1 MKLKT
6 ILAIVKANISV
17 WYYKI
22 TNQYTKILP
31 YKILLNLTDLCNSRC
46 TYCEIWKI
54 KPQNEINLDNVNN
67 IFDSLNKNL
76 LWLSLS
82 GGEVTLVNYYYELV
96 DEAIKR
102 CKNLKILAFTT
113 NALSVNKALKY
124 ALYAKDK
131 GLDVLIT
138 ISLDG
143 DKETHDKLRGIPGN
157 FEKCEK
163 LYNELKKNKINVV
176 YGITVSDKNTSFIN
190 ERYIHYKNKIRA
202 VTFVHSEGIYN
213 IKNKTDD
220 LPIINSIQ
228 KILNNYYIKNL
239 SEIIEK
245 IHIKLSINFLKN
257 NRKKNIIP
265 CEVLNT
271 SAHIMPSGDVK
282 PCMFMNSLGNIKK
295 EKFANIYQSEKTD
308 LIRKEI
314 KENKCPK
321 CWMNCYSP
329 HSIMQNP
336 FRSIINYFF
345 Q

>member
-6 ILAIVKANISV
+6 IFAIVKANIGI
-17 WYYKI
+17 WYYKL
-22 TNQYTKILP
+22 TNQYKKILP
-31 YKILLNLTDLCNSRC
+31 YKVLLNLTDLCNSRC
-46 TYCEIWKI
+46 TFCEIWKI
-54 KPQNEINLDNVNN
+54 KPQNEINLDNINN

-82 GGEVTLVNYYYELV
+82 GGEITLVNYYYELV
-96 DEAIKR
+96 DEAVRR

-113 NALSVNKALKY
+113 NALSVSKALKY
-124 ALYAKDK
+124 ALYAKEK

-157 FEKCEK
+157 FDKCEK
-163 LYNELKKNKINVV
+163 LYNELKNNKINVV
-176 YGITVSDKNTSFIN
+176 YGITVSDQNTNFIK
-190 ERYIHYKNKIRA
+190 EKYIYYRDKIRA

-213 IKNKTDD
+213 IENKTSD
-220 LPIINSIQ
+220 LPIIDSIK
-228 KILNNYYIKNL
+228 KILQNYYIKNL

-282 PCMFMNSLGNIKK
+282 PCMFMNSIGNIKK
-295 EKFANIYQSEKTD
+295 EKLANIYQSEKTN

-314 KENKCPK
+314 KEEKCPK

-336 FRSIINYFF
+336 LKSIINYFF
-345 Q
+345 

>member
-6 ILAIVKANISV
+6 VVAIVKANIKI
-17 WYYKI
+17 WYLKA
-22 TNQYTKILP
+22 TNQYKKILP
-31 YKILLNLTDLCNSRC
+31 YKVLLNLTDLCNSRC
-46 TYCEIWKI
+46 AYCEIWKI
-54 KPQNEINLDNVNN
+54 KPVNEISLENIKE
-67 IFDSLNKNL
+67 IFDSLSDDL

-96 DEAIKR
+96 DEVVKR

-113 NALSVNKALKY
+113 NALSVNKTLSY
-124 ALYAKDK
+124 AEYAKNK

-163 LYNELKKNKINVV
+163 LYSKLKEKKINVV
-176 YGITVSDKNTSFIN
+176 YGITVSDQNSSFIK
-190 ERYIHYKNKIRA
+190 EKYSFLRDKIRA
-202 VTFVHSEGIYN
+202 VTFVHTEGIYN
-213 IKNKTDD
+213 VQNKTND
-220 LPIINSIQ
+220 LSIIESIET
-228 KILNNYYIKNL
+228 IYRNYFIKNL

-245 IHIKLSINFLKN
+245 IHIKLSINFLKK

-271 SAHIMPSGDVK
+271 SSHIMPSGDVK
-282 PCMFMNSLGNIKK
+282 PCMFMNSLGNIKN
-295 EKFANIYQSEKTD
+295 EKFDKIYQSDATHI
-308 LIRKEI
+308 IRNQI
-314 KENKCPK
+314 KKNQCPK

-336 FRSIINYFF
+336 FKSIINFLF
-345 Q
+345 